1 MDLKRPPPKEWQ
13 LRVDNKIKLNLA
25 TIMTIRLV
33 RKSLQDLSYIILL
46 KLNKIFRDLGRNFLW
61 GTCMH
66 TK

>member
-13 LRVDNKIKLNLA
+13 LRVDNKIKFNLA